1 MKCLFRS
8 IGIVLQSFYYFRGD
22 VVILY
27 VRLYKNKVKY
37 FISFV
42 FTSFALF
49 LLYWKRS
56 VDFHTA
62 IVFYALLFLFTKT
75 RRLNRNSSKT
85 KQKLTKR
92 YIISVCDSYAALN
105 LRFCLLCLY
114 ASMYK
119 SFIGRSSIFSLNF
132 PFRYSYIWFARH
144 SNLHNLIFFILR
156 RETMAH
162 TEIFMR
168 ISAVNIK
175 TVFIFLPIF
184 FFVSLTKC
192 REDDRKMAK
201 EEMANKNIK
210 TATYARSHEKLN
222 AIMIISAPYR
232 QQNIYSTSRCII
244 CAPFKWVIKA
254 IYIFY
259 VSF

>member
-1 MKCLFRS
+1 MGSFCTLFVIFGAMLS
-8 IGIVLQSFYYFRGD
+8 FCMFACFVLM
-22 VVILY
+22 
-27 VRLYKNKVKY
+27 NKVKY

-62 IVFYALLFLFTKT
+62 IVFYALLFLFLK
-75 RRLNRNSSKT
+75 RVVWIEIPVKRNKNWLNDI
-85 KQKLTKR
+85 LF
-92 YIISVCDSYAALN
+92 ISVCDSYAALN

-184 FFVSLTKC
+184 FFC
-192 REDDRKMAK
+192 FAN
-201 EEMANKNIK
+201 EM
-210 TATYARSHEKLN
+210 
-222 AIMIISAPYR
+222 
-232 QQNIYSTSRCII
+232 
-244 CAPFKWVIKA
+244 
-254 IYIFY
+254 
-259 VSF
+259 